1 MRDSLIGLMR
11 MSKGHLQLIA
21 LTLSFFF
28 FLGGW
33 WYAMLGSWWV
43 LVPIIMNGIIISFVI
58 E

>member
-1 MRDSLIGLMR
+1 

-21 LTLSFFF
+21 LTLSFFFF